1 MATKVVPTSPKQK
14 KSFILRVIPD
24 SRLDQEL
31 EDATDESK
39 TIQQLVMY
47 HFLNFL
53 PKPNLVQPG
62 QKVKETFLIMKD
74 ASSSHQNRVHL
85 HPLVKIPP
93 REGVQQKQETVSLCF
108 EADSEELVVF
118 EDLNVFHSQEE
129 CVSMNPAHHSTLE
142 KEKNDIGEMTLLAVN
157 ESDIVGED
165 LQKEDWREKS
175 SDSDGTDYSLFPE
188 QLPGCQEEKLHALV
202 PQQRKMRNL
211 LVTIENDTPLEE
223 LSKYVDIS
231 VISLTRNR
239 RTRRWYTCPLC
250 GKQFSESSYLISH
263 QRTHTGEKPYDCS
276 HCGKSFNHKTNL
288 NKHERIH
295 TGEKP
300 YSCSQCGKTFRQNC
314 HRSRHEGIHVRE
326 KMFKCP
332 DCGKTFPNNEDFL
345 LHLQTHE
352 IERPYGCK
360 NCGRRFGRLSN
371 CTRHE
376 RMHTAC
382 KSRSRSEVLA
392 QPEVS

>member
-1 MATKVVPTSPKQK
+1 MATELVSTSPKQK

-24 SRLDQEL
+24 SKLVQEL

-47 HFLNFL
+47 HFLTFL
-53 PKPNLVQPG
+53 PKPSLVQPG
-62 QKVKETFLIMKD
+62 QKVKETFIMKD
-74 ASSSHQNRVHL
+74 KSSSHQNKVQL
-85 HPLVKIPP
+85 HPLVKILP
-93 REGVQQKQETVSLCF
+93 REEIQQKQETVSLCF
-108 EADSEELVVF
+108 NTNSEELGVF
-118 EDLNVFHSQEE
+118 EDLNVFHCQEE
-129 CVSMNPAHHSTLE
+129 CVSMDPAHHTTPE
-142 KEKNDIGEMTLLAVN
+142 RKENDIGEMTLLDS
-157 ESDIVGED
+157 ESDLVGED
-165 LQKEDWREKS
+165 LHKEDRREKS
-175 SDSDGTDYSLFPE
+175 SDGDGMDYSLFPE

-202 PQQRKMRNL
+202 PRQRKMRNL
-211 LVTIENDTPLEE
+211 LVTIENDTPLED

-231 VISLTRNR
+231 VIALTRNP

-250 GKQFSESSYLISH
+250 GKQFNESSYLISH
-263 QRTHTGEKPYDCS
+263 QRTHTGEKPYNCS
-276 HCGKSFNHKTNL
+276 HCGKRFNHKTNL

-314 HRSRHEGIHVRE
+314 HRSRHEGIHVRQ
-326 KMFKCP
+326 KIFKCP
-332 DCGKTFPNNEDFL
+332 ECGKTFPNNEEFV
-345 LHLQTHE
+345 LHLQSHE

-376 RMHTAC
+376 RTHSAC
-382 KSRSRSEVLA
+382 KNQSGNAVLS

>member
-14 KSFILRVIPD
+14 KSFILRVVPD

-74 ASSSHQNRVHL
+74 ASSSHQNRA
-85 HPLVKIPP
+85 
-93 REGVQQKQETVSLCF
+93 VS
-108 EADSEELVVF
+108 
-118 EDLNVFHSQEE
+118 
-129 CVSMNPAHHSTLE
+129 
-142 KEKNDIGEMTLLAVN
+142 
-157 ESDIVGED
+157 ESDLVGED
-165 LQKEDWREKS
+165 VQKEDWREKS

-188 QLPGCQEEKLHALV
+188 QLLGCREEKLHALV
-202 PQQRKMRNL
+202 PQPRKMRNL

-239 RTRRWYTCPLC
+239 KTRRWYTCPLC
-250 GKQFSESSYLISH
+250 GRQFSESSYLISH

-326 KMFKCP
+326 KTFKCP

-376 RMHTAC
+376 RTHSAC
-382 KSRSRSEVLA
+382 KSQSRSEVLA